1 MKSLKKIIRIGI
13 AILSAGFFLWF
24 SLPIVKHII
33 CLGNIAGILISAFVF
48 CRTVFTGFFAR
59 MKEKAFARKIT
70 KVLWRICQVGIVAFV
85 CYALIISGI
94 MVYASYRIP
103 QDGSTVIT
111 LGAMVRPDGTPSSSL
126 RERINACYDYLAE
139 NKNSVA
145 VLSGGKGDN
154 EPMSEAQCMYDYLVD
169 MGIHKDRLFIEDK
182 SVNTESNM
190 KNSYKLIEENN
201 LNRNVAIATDN
212 YHQLRAKIIARRI
225 GVTES
230 VGAVNSDSP
239 LSVFPT
245 YWVREWFA
253 IPVELMK

>member
-1 MKSLKKIIRIGI
+1 MKLFVKIIRI
-13 AILSAGFFLWF
+13 AVAVLSAGFFLWF

-33 CLGNIAGILISAFVF
+33 SLGNIAGILISVFVF
-48 CRTVFTGFFAR
+48 CRVVFTGFFDR

-70 KVLWRICQVGIVAFV
+70 KVLWRICQGGIAVFV

-94 MVYASYRIP
+94 MVYASYRVP
-103 QDGSTVIT
+103 QAGSTVIT
-111 LGAMVRPDGTPSSSL
+111 LGAMVRPDGTPSGSL
-126 RERINACYDYLAE
+126 WHRINACYDYLTE
-139 NKNSVA
+139 NENSVA

-154 EPMSEAQCMYDYLVD
+154 EPMTEAQCMYDYLVD
-169 MGIHKDRLFIEDK
+169 KGIDKDRLIIEDK
-182 SVNTESNM
+182 SENTEANM
-190 KNSYKLIEENN
+190 KNSYKIIEENN
-201 LNRNVAIATDN
+201 LNKNVAIATDS
-212 YHQLRAKIIARRI
+212 YHQLRVKIIARRM

-253 IPVELMK
+253 IPVELIK

>member
-1 MKSLKKIIRIGI
+1 MKLFVKIMRI
-13 AILSAGFFLWF
+13 AVAVLSAGFFLWF

-48 CRTVFTGFFAR
+48 CRVVFTGFFAR
-59 MKEKAFARKIT
+59 MKEKAFAKKIT
-70 KVLWRICQVGIVAFV
+70 KVLWRICQGGIAVFV

-94 MVYASYRIP
+94 MVYASYRVP
-103 QDGSTVIT
+103 QEGSTVIT
-111 LGAMVRPDGTPSSSL
+111 LGAMVRPDGTPSGSL
-126 RERINACYDYLAE
+126 WYRINACYDYLTE
-139 NKNSVA
+139 NENSVA

-169 MGIHKDRLFIEDK
+169 MGIDKDRLIIEDK
-182 SVNTESNM
+182 SENTEANM
-190 KNSYKLIEENN
+190 KNSYKIIDENN
-201 LNRNVAIATDN
+201 LNKNVAIATDS

-253 IPVELMK
+253 IPVELIK

>member
-1 MKSLKKIIRIGI
+1 MKIFVKVIRLFV
-13 AILSAGFFLWF
+13 AVLSVVFFLWF
-24 SLPIVKHII
+24 SLPIAKHII
-33 CLGNIAGILISAFVF
+33 CLGNIVGILISAFVF

-59 MKEKAFARKIT
+59 VREKAFERRIT
-70 KVLWRICQVGIVAFV
+70 KVFWRICQGGIVVFV

-94 MVYASYRIP
+94 MVYASYRVP
-103 QDGSTVIT
+103 QEGSTVIT
-111 LGAMVRPDGTPSSSL
+111 LGAMVRPNGTPSSSL
-126 RERINACYDYLAE
+126 RERIDACYDYLVKNE
-139 NKNSVA
+139 NSVA

-154 EPMSEAQCMYDYLVD
+154 EPMSEAQCMYDNLVSK
-169 MGIHKDRLFIEDK
+169 GIDKDRLFIEYK

-190 KNSYKLIEENN
+190 KNSYKIIEENN
-201 LNRNVAIATDN
+201 LNKNVAIATDN

-225 GVTES
+225 GITES

-253 IPVELMK
+253 IPVELIK